1 MNKIAHYRMLYVGA
15 IVLLAVCLVRPVL
28 SLTEE
33 DGGYELVWTTVT
45 ASGTSSGG
53 DFVLAAVV
61 GEPFGGKSA
70 GGDYEMRPAIEPA
83 ISGCKVNFDRFAIF
97 AQNWLQ
103 SGEGTWVNLDE
114 EDDVNFLD
122 YQLLT
127 ERWLEYCPTGW
138 Q

>member
-1 MNKIAHYRMLYVGA
+1 MRTIAHYRMLYVGA
-15 IVLLAVCLVRPVL
+15 IVLLAVCLVPPVL

-33 DGGYELVWTTVT
+33 DVGYELVWTTVT

-61 GEPFGGKSA
+61 GEPLGGKSA

-83 ISGCKVNFDRFAIF
+83 ISGCKVNFYHIATFAEH
-97 AQNWLQ
+97 WLQ
-103 SGEGTWVNLDE
+103 SGEGTWVNLDGIE
-114 EDDVNFLD
+114 SVDFFD
-122 YQLLT
+122 YSMLADG
-127 ERWLEYCPTGW
+127 WLEYCPTAW